1 MIFRHRD
8 EGEVCAGGLFV
19 LKQSRVSLFLVPE
32 QRRAKQEPTSKQEQ
46 ANENKQTKTNEDE
59 NGTNRDSRDCKDC
72 KDAETQNLHSTLR
85 NHPQLPSLRLAWIRP
100 WSAAFKNRLPAVDL
114 DRPAT
119 LYRNA
124 AAVRNTEK
132 LLVLTT

>member
-59 NGTNRDSRDCKDC
+59 DGTKLQT
-72 KDAETQNLHSTLR
+72 ETPETAKTAKTQRRRICTAR
-85 NHPQLPSLRLAWIRP
+85 
-100 WSAAFKNRLPAVDL
+100 
-114 DRPAT
+114 
-119 LYRNA
+119 
-124 AAVRNTEK
+124 
-132 LLVLTT
+132 